1 MVFFLKWVI
10 QKRATYYLEKLIKNK
25 KLRTNMGKQSQLI
38 QRNRYT
44 IKKQIDSYED
54 IYTSILG

>member
-1 MVFFLKWVI
+1 MGDTK
-10 QKRATYYLEKLIKNK
+10 KMAYYLEKLIKNK